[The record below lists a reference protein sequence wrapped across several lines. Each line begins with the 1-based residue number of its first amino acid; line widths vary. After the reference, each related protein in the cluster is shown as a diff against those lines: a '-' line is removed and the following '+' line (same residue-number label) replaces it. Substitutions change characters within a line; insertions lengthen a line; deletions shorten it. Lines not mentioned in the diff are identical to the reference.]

1 MINRLAKPIR
11 LRIRQQKK
19 RLISW
24 AEKWR
29 WVLIAGVGAPL
40 FLAEIYEFIESK
52 SPNQS
57 FHLGEVVFLAIL
69 LSGTSLFLELFV
81 RLNRDY
87 KQMLKILGY
96 KHNLSL
102 ELALNDSWETFT
114 AKLAELPHRI
124 ADVDEAYLLTNN
136 PFSGKFET
144 TGHWIE
150 EKLVPGTET
159 WDPAVQCLKCFAKAS
174 SKKTSFHLCSNGM
187 ETSSY
192 HVYSLEMVH
201 PNMATAV
208 LKFRL
213 KPGSMLSHDEEQI
226 FKNIGDE
233 IAVALRVSQDRR
245 RLSEMQHAEAT
256 MAERRTMSA
265 YVHDELGQNLG
276 YLHLK
281 LSQLSSNHYDNT
293 SVDIQTE
300 IKRLEGVA
308 NESYLLVR
316 DILKKLQPETLP
328 HLTNLLREHAKIVSQ
343 RAKFALDFNCMGSPI
358 PMAPDVQQA
367 IFYIFR
373 EILSNVEK
381 HARADKVEAL
391 VLWREDFLDISVAD
405 NGVGFDQDLVY
416 RDEHFGL
423 EIVQERISNLDGQI
437 AIKSS
442 IETGTVVSLSIP
454 LNFRNHS
461 I

>member
-1 MINRLAKPIR
+1 MINRLVKPIR
-11 LRIRQQKK
+11 LRMRHQKK
-19 RLISW
+19 RLIPW
-24 AEKWR
+24 AERWR
-29 WVLIAGVGAPL
+29 WVLITGVGVPL
-40 FLAEIYEFIESK
+40 FLAEVYEFTELMPLNPSLH
-52 SPNQS
+52 
-57 FHLGEVVFLAIL
+57 FGEIVLFVIL
-69 LSGTSLFLELFV
+69 LAGTGLFLELFV

-87 KQMLKILGY
+87 KHMLKILGY

-124 ADVDEAYLLTNN
+124 AAVDEAYLLASN

-144 TGHWIE
+144 TSHWIDVT
-150 EKLVPGTET
+150 LVPGTET
-159 WDPAVQCLKCFAKAS
+159 WDPAVQCQKCFAKAS
-174 SKKTSFHLCSNGM
+174 SKKTSFHLCSNGI

-192 HVYSLEMVH
+192 HVYSLEMIY

-213 KPGSMLSHDEEQI
+213 KPGSILSYEEEQI

-233 IAVALRVSQDRR
+233 IAVALRVSQDRK
-245 RLSEMQHAEAT
+245 RLSEMQHAEVT

-293 SVDIQTE
+293 PVDIQTE

-316 DILKKLQPETLP
+316 DILKKLQPETSP

-343 RAKFALDFNCMGSPI
+343 RANFVLDFNCIGGPI
-358 PMAPDVQQA
+358 PLASDVQQA

-373 EILSNVEK
+373 EILSNIEK

-405 NGVGFDQDLVY
+405 NGVGFDQNLVH

-423 EIVQERISNLDGQI
+423 EIMQERIFNLDGQI

-442 IETGTVVSLSIP
+442 ADTGTVVSLSIP
-454 LNFRNHS
+454 LNFRNN
-461 I
+461 